1 LIWTWG
7 ESCERWR
14 WANWEAGVH
23 DVGLG
28 GWEERDWKVFADD
41 RGVEEFEDD
50 MGKAETLEEDV
61 HDWSC

>member
-1 LIWTWG
+1 M
-7 ESCERWR
+7 
-14 WANWEAGVH
+14 H

-41 RGVEEFEDD
+41 RGVPEFERD
-50 MGKAETLEEDV
+50 MESAEVEEEDV

>member
-1 LIWTWG
+1 
-7 ESCERWR
+7 
-14 WANWEAGVH
+14 
-23 DVGLG
+23 LG

-50 MGKAETLEEDV
+50 MGKAESLEEDL